1 MRFRNL
7 FAAAVFLSQA
17 LSAGAATIE
26 NPDDDQIVSLYHFLA
41 GDPPNFE
48 QQARQDYDYRS
59 ANEFDKP
66 AVLKRLITQSRARYE
81 GNADI
86 DLIILRTNSRF
97 GDYNADLGGFQ
108 FDIFKPGIY
117 FPFGP
122 GRRYGLTMENAADF
136 RTWELS
142 VSEARDIRETA
153 PRGNLT
159 FEISIRPFGAI
170 QTRDKHIRGQVVAV
184 KAFSQ
189 RDNQLLYEAAL
200 EPDEYRAISGANSPL
215 ETRPLEAEKVAIQ
228 GVQIGTSQPEVE
240 AWLSDNGY
248 QMQKSSGLIQFAT
261 NIEAIR
267 LHNSDDTLA
276 ATGNTLYDPVSAGVF
291 GKDFDC
297 RSIDDSLHS
306 CGMARFDKEGA
317 LISFVLMQSAVG
329 VTKQQVV
336 SSLNAAYGSP
346 ADRLNVFVK
355 NSHRGEQFVWGLSSS
370 ELRRIAANLT
380 DVSGPKHWQVE
391 AIISEPSTERIVVF
405 VQINAIEAAA
415 SDAAAGGGQ
424 IKF

>member
-66 AVLKRLITQSRARYE
+66 AVLKRLIAQSRARYE

-136 RTWELS
+136 RTWELP

-159 FEISIRPFGAI
+159 FEISIRPFGAT
-170 QTRDKHIRGQVVAV
+170 QTRDKHIRGQVV
-184 KAFSQ
+184 
-189 RDNQLLYEAAL
+189 
-200 EPDEYRAISGANSPL
+200 G
-215 ETRPLEAEKVAIQ
+215 
-228 GVQIGTSQPEVE
+228 
-240 AWLSDNGY
+240 
-248 QMQKSSGLIQFAT
+248 
-261 NIEAIR
+261 
-267 LHNSDDTLA
+267 
-276 ATGNTLYDPVSAGVF
+276 
-291 GKDFDC
+291 
-297 RSIDDSLHS
+297 
-306 CGMARFDKEGA
+306 
-317 LISFVLMQSAVG
+317 
-329 VTKQQVV
+329 
-336 SSLNAAYGSP
+336 
-346 ADRLNVFVK
+346 
-355 NSHRGEQFVWGLSSS
+355 
-370 ELRRIAANLT
+370 
-380 DVSGPKHWQVE
+380 
-391 AIISEPSTERIVVF
+391 
-405 VQINAIEAAA
+405 
-415 SDAAAGGGQ
+415 
-424 IKF
+424 